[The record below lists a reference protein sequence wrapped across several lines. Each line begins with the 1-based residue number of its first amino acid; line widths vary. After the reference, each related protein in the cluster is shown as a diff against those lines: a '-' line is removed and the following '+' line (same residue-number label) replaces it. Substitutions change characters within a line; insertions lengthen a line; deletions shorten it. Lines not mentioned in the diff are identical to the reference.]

1 MALDG
6 KILTRLEPTLEL
18 DKLRFKAYKEQE
30 GDNPGDN
37 NTTKDLGLEF
47 PLIVINGHR
56 FKQNDINSFEIAFE
70 GIVPTIAITLTDSTS
85 QFGADQFPRDGD
97 VINVRIASKA
107 KNDYKDLRI
116 DFDIDNVDSPPR
128 SNLAQSTGGSK
139 YTFTGRMKIPGL
151 YAEQCKSYGVGTTLD
166 HLETMVTDLKIG
178 LATNV
183 DATDDSMNVM
193 TAYQPIVKT
202 IEDLVKHSYVS
213 EESFQTFFIDP
224 YYYLNYVDVNQIL
237 NAEEEFEEVLASSDL
252 NLNDRVL
259 GADTNEKTNEQK
271 TLLILS
277 SHDKVQGTN
286 QHITKYSLK
295 NNSGRKVKQN
305 GYKRIIQYFDNDSEE
320 NGLVNFDIEPLT
332 STSLKDIAEPLK
344 GRRGEER
351 YKQEIKYKYMGRRHS
366 DPETSNTHL
375 NYTFSELHNK
385 QNMDELDKMYLEVEI
400 SSFHPGIRRYQRIP
414 VAIYN
419 TVHAK
424 VAVDSAI
431 KIKKEELGFKTKP
444 KADLEDNLSD
454 KTAIDE
460 FLSGFYIVGS
470 IRYTFKK
477 SEGIV
482 KQKMTLLRREW
493 DSRINN
499 LQ

>member
-18 DKLRFKAYKEQE
+18 DKLKFKAYKEQE

-56 FKQNDINSFEIAFE
+56 FKQDDINSFEIALE

-166 HLETMVTDLKIG
+166 HLETMVT
-178 LATNV
+178 
-183 DATDDSMNVM
+183 
-193 TAYQPIVKT
+193 
-202 IEDLVKHSYVS
+202 YVS

-259 GADTNEKTNEQK
+259 GADTNEKTNEQR

-295 NNSGRKVKQN
+295 NNTGRKVKQN

-332 STSLKDIAEPLK
+332 STSMKDIAEPLK
-344 GRRGEER
+344 GRRDEER
-351 YKQEIKYKYMGRRHS
+351 YIQEIKYKYMGRRHS

-385 QNMDELDKMYLEVEI
+385 QNMDELDKMYLEIEI